1 MSNSDFKKN
10 YFELFDLPVQFA
22 LDSNTVGERFRLLQQ
37 QFHPDRF
44 AGTSEQE
51 QRIAVQ
57 YSALVNQ
64 AYTTLRNPLHR
75 SLYLLELAGMTQ
87 QDVAAQKVDG
97 GFLMEQLELREKLE
111 TIDTMVD
118 PETFLD
124 HLLQEIAADIKSH
137 QAEFEQ
143 AYQAQEIE
151 VAAMACV
158 KMQYLEKLLQE
169 AEQIESTW
177 LD

>member
-10 YFELFDLPVQFA
+10 YFELFDLPVQFS
-22 LDSNTVGERFRLLQQ
+22 LDSQAVGERFRSLQQ

-44 AGTSEQE
+44 AGTSDQE

-64 AYTTLRNPLHR
+64 AYTTLRDPLLR

-111 TIDTMVD
+111 TIDNMVD

-124 HLLQEIAADIKSH
+124 HLMQEITADIKGH
-137 QAEFEQ
+137 QREFEE
-143 AYQAQEIE
+143 AYESDATE
-151 VAAMACV
+151 AAGMACV

-169 AEQIESTW
+169 AENIESSW

>member
-1 MSNSDFKKN
+1 MSNSEFQKN
-10 YFELFDLPVQFA
+10 YFELFELPVRFT
-22 LDSNTVGERFRLLQQ
+22 LDLQVLGERFRALQQ

-64 AYTTLRNPLHR
+64 AYTALRNPLQR
-75 SLYLLELAGMTQ
+75 SLYLLELTGMTAE
-87 QDVAAQKVDG
+87 DVAAQKVDG

-111 TIDTMVD
+111 TIDNMVD

-124 HLLQEIAADIKSH
+124 HLLQEIAVDIKSH
-137 QAEFEQ
+137 QNEFEQ
-143 AYQAQEIE
+143 AYEAQVSEA
-151 VAAMACV
+151 AAMACV
-158 KMQYLEKLLQE
+158 KIQYLEKLLFE
-169 AEQIESTW
+169 AEQVESSW

>member
-22 LDSNTVGERFRLLQQ
+22 LDSSAVGERFRSLQQ

-64 AYTTLRNPLHR
+64 AYTTLRNPLQR

-87 QDVAAQKVDG
+87 EDVAAEKVDG

-111 TIDTMVD
+111 TINTMVD

-137 QAEFEQ
+137 QMEFEQ
-143 AYQAQEIE
+143 AYKAQQID

>member
-1 MSNSDFKKN
+1 MSNPEFQKN
-10 YFELFDLPVQFA
+10 YFELFDLPVRFA
-22 LDSNTVGERFRLLQQ
+22 VDQQGLGERFRSLQQ

-44 AGTSEQE
+44 AGASEQE

-64 AYTTLRNPLHR
+64 AYTALRDPLKR
-75 SLYLLELAGMTQ
+75 SLYLLELVGMTQ
-87 QDVAAQKVDG
+87 DDVSAQKVDG

-111 TIDTMVD
+111 TIDKMVD

-124 HLLQEIAADIKSH
+124 HLLQEIAADTKSH
-137 QAEFEQ
+137 QQEFEL
-143 AYQAQEIE
+143 AYDAQKFQN
-151 VAAMACV
+151 AAMACV
-158 KMQYLEKLLQE
+158 KMQYLDKLLQE
-169 AEQIESTW
+169 AEQLESSW